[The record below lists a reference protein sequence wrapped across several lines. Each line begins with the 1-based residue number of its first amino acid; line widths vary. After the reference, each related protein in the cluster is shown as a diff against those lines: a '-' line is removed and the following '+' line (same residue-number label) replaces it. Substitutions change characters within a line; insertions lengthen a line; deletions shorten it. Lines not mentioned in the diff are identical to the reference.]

1 MRTVPTLTIGPV
13 LAVLLGLTAAGAAAQ
28 QLELKRDLP
37 PIAWSGCPA
46 VTTTAAAPGDSAHA
60 EAERLVVAATE
71 ASILGDNATALEL
84 LGRASALDGA
94 SAPIAY
100 RHARTLEELDRTD
113 AAIDEYC
120 RYLGLEGAS
129 DSAEARDRLVTLT
142 QSDGFAVPQSAAT
155 AFQAGLDDYDRGSFV
170 QADSAFGAAADA
182 VPSWSAPVYNRALV
196 RLELGQREAAIED
209 LRRYLEMSPGAPD
222 FAVVLDQLSALQ
234 VAAVPRS
241 TAGVLAAGV
250 LVPGLG
256 HFISGRPIAGALVMG
271 AAGGAIAAGLLIER
285 GEVLCLSPP
294 VDGRCPSGQV
304 LREDVER
311 PFLVPG
317 AIAAA
322 VIGIGGAIHAWTGAR
337 NRNNDELLR
346 VGGRNGQDGAALVLP
361 AVRVGRDATHI
372 DLLRIRF

>member
-1 MRTVPTLTIGPV
+1 MQTVRTLTIGTV
-13 LAVLLGLTAAGAAAQ
+13 LTVLPGLFATGAAAQ
-28 QLELKRDLP
+28 QLELKRELP
-37 PIAWSGCPA
+37 AIAWSGCP
-46 VTTTAAAPGDSAHA
+46 VVMTAAAVPSDSARA
-60 EAERLVVAATE
+60 EAEQLVVAATE

-84 LGRASALDGA
+84 LGRASALDAA

-100 RHARTLEELDRTD
+100 RHARTLEELERTD
-113 AAIDEYC
+113 AAIEEYC
-120 RYLGLEGAS
+120 RYLALEGAS
-129 DSAEARDRLVTLT
+129 DSTEARQRLETLT

-155 AFQAGLDDYDRGSFV
+155 AYQDGLDSYDRGSLAG
-170 QADSAFGAAADA
+170 ADSAFGVAADA
-182 VPSWSAPVYNRALV
+182 MPSWSAPVYNRAVV
-196 RLELGQREAAIED
+196 RLELGEREAAIED
-209 LRRYLEMSPGAPD
+209 LRRYLEMSPGASD
-222 FAVVLDQLSALQ
+222 FALVLDQLSALQ

-256 HFISGRPIAGALVMG
+256 HFISGRPIVGALVMG
-271 AAGGAIAAGLLIER
+271 AAGGAIAAGMMIER
-285 GEVLCLSPP
+285 AEVLCLSPP

-322 VIGIGGAIHAWTGAR
+322 VIGVGGAIHAWTGAR
-337 NRNNDELLR
+337 NRNQDELLR
-346 VGGRNGQDGAALVLP
+346 VGGRNGQGGAALVVP